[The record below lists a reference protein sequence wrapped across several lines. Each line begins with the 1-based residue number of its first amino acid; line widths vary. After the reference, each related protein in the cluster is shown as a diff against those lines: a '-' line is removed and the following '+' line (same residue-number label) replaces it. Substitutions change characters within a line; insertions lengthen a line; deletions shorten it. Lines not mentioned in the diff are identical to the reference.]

1 MTQDVP
7 RSDEIVSADAVQSA
21 LDRMARDIT
30 ARLEGRDPLVI
41 TVLNGGLVFAGQLL
55 PRLPFALDISYVHVR
70 RYGRE
75 TRGGELVWIA
85 GPQES
90 VTGRTV
96 LLLDDILDEGQTLL
110 AIRSRLFEL
119 GASAVLLAAFAVKIR
134 AEPPVVMADF
144 TGIRVPDRFVFGF
157 GMDVG
162 GRWRNLP
169 SIRALTET
177 ERPAQEAP

>member
-7 RSDEIVSADAVQSA
+7 RSDEVVSAEAVQAA

-30 ARLEGRDPLVI
+30 ARLAERNPLVI

-55 PRLPFALDISYVHVR
+55 PRLPFALEISYVHVR

-75 TRGGELVWIA
+75 TKGGELVWIA

-110 AIRSRLFEL
+110 AIRSRLYEL
-119 GASAVLLAAFAVKIR
+119 GASEVLLAAFAVKIR
-134 AEPPVVMADF
+134 QELPKVMADF
-144 TGIRVPDRFVFGF
+144 TGLRVPDRFVFGF

-177 ERPAQEAP
+177 AD

>member
-1 MTQDVP
+1 MTHDVP
-7 RSDEIVSADAVQSA
+7 RSDEVVSAEAVQAA
-21 LDRMARDIT
+21 LDRMAREIT
-30 ARLEGRDPLVI
+30 ARLSGSHPLVI
-41 TVLNGGLVFAGQLL
+41 TVMNGGLIFAGQLL
-55 PRLPFALDISYVHVR
+55 PKLPFALEISYVHVR

-75 TRGGELVWIA
+75 TKGGELVWIA

-96 LLLDDILDEGQTLL
+96 LLLDDILDEGETLL

-134 AEPPVVMADF
+134 REPPKILADF

-169 SIRALTET
+169 SIRALAET
-177 ERPAQEAP
+177 AD